1 VPKTIIFNYQYVTRY
16 KSPITGVITR
26 VQDPGHQP
34 RYFVTSLATSTVQ
47 STITRTV
54 QSTITS
60 NISGEEGR
68 EAVAYALRRT
78 VKG

>member
-47 STITRTV
+47 STIT
-54 QSTITS
+54 S

>member
-1 VPKTIIFNYQYVTRY
+1 MPKTITFNSQYATRY

-26 VQDPGHQP
+26 VQDPVHQP
-34 RYFVTSLATSTVQ
+34 RYFN
-47 STITRTV
+47 V